1 MLLASWSRLLYPDDV
16 SDDSPRRDAFPTTRI
31 SLILA
36 ARGESEPVAREALAA
51 LCRSYWYPIYA
62 YLRRLGHT
70 QEAAEDLTQGF
81 FARVLEK
88 HYFDDFERQRGRF
101 RSYLLTALKHYV
113 ANERDRDHAQKRG
126 GAVATLSLDTV
137 LAAAETRYRLEPST
151 ELTPERI
158 FEQQWALAV
167 LARVQERL
175 AGEEADG
182 GRRERYD
189 RLKVFLT
196 GEDSDV
202 RYRTLAEEMQT
213 TEGAIKVSIHRLRR
227 RFKDLLREE
236 ISHTVAHADDVGDEL
251 RHLLTALRG

>member
-1 MLLASWSRLLYPDDV
+1 VTDKS
-16 SDDSPRRDAFPTTRI
+16 RRDAFPTTRI

-51 LCRSYWYPIYA
+51 LCQSYWYPIYA
-62 YLRRLGHT
+62 YLRRLGHA
-70 QEAAEDLTQGF
+70 QDAAEDLTQGF

-88 HYFDDFERQRGRF
+88 HYLDDFERQRGRF

-126 GAVATLSLDTV
+126 GTVAPLSLDTV
-137 LAAAETRYRLEPST
+137 LASAESRYRLEPST

-175 AGEEADG
+175 AAEEADE
-182 GRRERYD
+182 GRGKRYD

-202 RYRTLAEEMQT
+202 HYRTLAEELQT
-213 TEGAIKVSIHRLRR
+213 TEGAIKVSVHRLRR

-236 ISHTVAHADDVGDEL
+236 IAHTVAHADDVGDEL